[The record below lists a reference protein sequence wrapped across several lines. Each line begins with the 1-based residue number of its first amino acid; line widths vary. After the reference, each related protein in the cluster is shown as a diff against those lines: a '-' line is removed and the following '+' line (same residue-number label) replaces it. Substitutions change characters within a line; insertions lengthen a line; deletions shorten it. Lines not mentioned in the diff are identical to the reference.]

1 MTMTKAYR
9 EYVQAHLAPLVPLRV
24 KPMFGEGGVYAEDLL
39 FGLIVNDALYFRV
52 DDTNRADYEALG
64 IAPLVAHWNPTKL
77 MPYYEVPRA
86 VIEDPDR
93 LQDWATK
100 AVAVTARLPKKAR
113 PASRRTR
120 KVSDPV

>member
-9 EYVQAHLAPLVPLRV
+9 EYVQEHLAGLVPLRV
-24 KPMFGEGGVYAEDLL
+24 KPMFGEGGVYAEDLM
-39 FGLIVNDALYFRV
+39 FGMIVNDALYFRV

-64 IAPLVAHWNPTKL
+64 IKPFVAHWNPTKP

-93 LQDWATK
+93 LHAWVNK
-100 AVAVTARLPKKAR
+100 AVAVAASLPKKAK
-113 PASRRTR
+113 PAARRTR
-120 KVSDPV
+120 KPSNPA

>member
-1 MTMTKAYR
+1 MTVTKAYR
-9 EYVQAHLAPLVPLRV
+9 DYVQEHLAPLVPLRI
-24 KPMFGEGGVYAEDLL
+24 KNMFGEAGVYSEDLL

-64 IAPLVAHWNPTKL
+64 IRPFVAHWNPTKP

-93 LQDWATK
+93 LHAWVNK
-100 AVAVTARLPKKAR
+100 AVAVAVSLPKKAKSAAR
-113 PASRRTR
+113 RARKPGEPA
-120 KVSDPV
+120 